1 MRTRGLLRID
11 GDVRADRAS
20 LADQWLRR
28 AWELS
33 TKGASAPKI
42 AVGGAGFARWMASL
56 QVALCFELNARN
68 TPIVRMLV
76 AGLARLLGGDHDR
89 VRWDEL

>member
-33 TKGASAPKI
+33 TKGAAAPKV
-42 AVGGAGFARWMASL
+42 AVDGAGFARC
-56 QVALCFELNARN
+56 VALCFELNARN

>member
-1 MRTRGLLRID
+1 MRDRGLLRID

-20 LADQWLRR
+20 LVDRWLWR

-33 TKGASAPKI
+33 TKGAAAPKI
-42 AVGGAGFARWMASL
+42 AVGGDRASL
-56 QVALCFELNARN
+56 QVALWFELNARN

-76 AGLARLLGGDHDR
+76 AGLAMLLRGDHDC